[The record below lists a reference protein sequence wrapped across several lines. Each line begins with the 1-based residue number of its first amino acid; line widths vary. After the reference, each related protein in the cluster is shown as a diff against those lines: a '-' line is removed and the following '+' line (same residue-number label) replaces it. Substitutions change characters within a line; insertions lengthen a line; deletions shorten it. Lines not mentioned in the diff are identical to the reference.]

1 MSKNNLCKK
10 MIVSLTTVTLLT
22 GLLKQAPPNL
32 LNTMPEKVC
41 AAKKNGQ
48 TSRVKRVGA
57 NSAVYVRKGKKLLK
71 SKKIIKMGQKVR
83 IYGQKTVKGKL
94 FYRIG
99 KNKYVKAVNIKGKIC
114 QVTKDA
120 VLYTRNGKKVKV
132 IHKGQKIRIFGAPKV
147 IRGKKCY
154 STRHG
159 YIRKSVL
166 AKINSAV
173 KSTKQEIKTL
183 PPVVNT
189 TNELAK
195 GNDYNKAQNTNI
207 LVFNGSGLNNTP
219 SNSFTPNVDKT
230 TQNKINNSQINS
242 ASSANGVENSD
253 KSESNSDINT
263 AQNPHNADDFA
274 DAHVANVVQEET
286 ETNDKNTSE
295 PKTPEDKRNPDQPNT
310 SDDASQ
316 NTASNNLPDP
326 IAANENVSDS
336 HTNEFSPSKFRQV
349 FLKEL
354 NQERVSRGLTELT
367 ADPTYDKI
375 VQERAQDLIKNFGL
389 YDKSGT
395 SILQKAFQERGID
408 CPILGECIASFSW
421 EWTINR
427 TTNML
432 ELALDGGSTE
442 DVASSI
448 LYEYLNNN
456 ITRDG
461 KYRDILLDPDARTIG
476 LGAAFEKTTAY
487 SAVAVMP

>member
-10 MIVSLTTVTLLT
+10 VIVSLTTVTLLT
-22 GLLKQAPPNL
+22 GFLKQAPPTV
-32 LNTMPEKVC
+32 LNTMPEKVS
-41 AAKKNGQ
+41 AAKKSGR
-48 TSRVKRVGA
+48 TRRIKRVGT
-57 NSAVYVRKGKKLLK
+57 NSAVYVRKGQKLVK
-71 SKKIIKMGQKVR
+71 SKKIIKAGQKVR
-83 IYGQKTVKGKL
+83 ICGHKTVKGKL

-99 KNKYVKAVNIKGKIC
+99 KNKFVKAVNIQGKIY
-114 QVTKDA
+114 QVTKDT
-120 VLYTRNGKKVKV
+120 VLYTRNGKKVKA

-147 IRGKKCY
+147 IKGKKCY
-154 STRHG
+154 ATSHG
-159 YIRKSVL
+159 YIKRSVL
-166 AKINSAV
+166 AQINSAV
-173 KSTKQEIKTL
+173 KSPKQVIKTL
-183 PPVVNT
+183 SPAVNI

-195 GNDYNKAQNTNI
+195 SIADNKTQTANT
-207 LVFNGSGLNNTP
+207 LVFNGYGLNNMP
-219 SNSFTPNVDKT
+219 SNSFTPNVNKT
-230 TQNKINNSQINS
+230 TQGETNNNHINS
-242 ASSANGVENSD
+242 ASNANRAENPD
-253 KSESNSDINT
+253 KSEGTNDSNIAPS
-263 AQNPHNADDFA
+263 PHNADNLA
-274 DAHVANVVQEET
+274 DASGANVVQEDT
-286 ETNDKNTSE
+286 EANGKNTSE
-295 PKTPEDKRNPDQPNT
+295 SKTPEDKTNLNQEDI
-310 SDDASQ
+310 SDDAAQDTGS
-316 NTASNNLPDP
+316 ANLPDP
-326 IAANENVSDS
+326 SAASENVSDS

-349 FLKEL
+349 FLREL
-354 NQERVSRGLTELT
+354 NQERVSRGLTKLT

-389 YDKSGT
+389 YDKSGR

-461 KYRDILLDPDARTIG
+461 KYRDILLDPAARTIG

-487 SAVAVMP
+487 SAVVVMP

>member
-10 MIVSLTTVTLLT
+10 MIASLTTMTLLT
-22 GLLKQAPPNL
+22 GFLKQAPPNF
-32 LNTMPEKVC
+32 LNTMPEKVN
-41 AAKKNGQ
+41 AAKRNGQ

-57 NSAVYVRKGKKLLK
+57 NSAVYVHKGKKLLK
-71 SKKIIKMGQKVR
+71 SKKIIKVGQKVR
-83 IYGQKTVKGKL
+83 IYGQKNVKGKP
-94 FYRIG
+94 FYCIG

-114 QVTKDA
+114 QVTKHA
-120 VLYTRNGKKVKV
+120 VLYTRNGKKIKA
-132 IHKGQKIRIFGAPKV
+132 IHKGQKIRIFGASKV
-147 IRGKKCY
+147 IKGKKCY

-183 PPVVNT
+183 SPVVNT

-195 GNDYNKAQNTNI
+195 GNDYNKAQNTNT
-207 LVFNGSGLNNTP
+207 LVFNGSGLNNMP

-230 TQNKINNSQINS
+230 IQSEINNSQINS
-242 ASSANGVENSD
+242 ASSANEAENSD
-253 KSESNSDINT
+253 KSESTNDIN
-263 AQNPHNADDFA
+263 AHNANGFV
-274 DAHVANVVQEET
+274 DAHNANVVQEET

-295 PKTPEDKRNPDQPNT
+295 PKTPEDKTNPDQLNT

-349 FLKEL
+349 FLREL

-395 SILQKAFQERGID
+395 SILQKAFQEKGID

-461 KYRDILLDPDARTIG
+461 KYRDVLLDPDARTIG

-487 SAVAVMP
+487 SAVVVMP

>member
-10 MIVSLTTVTLLT
+10 MIASLTTVTLLT
-22 GLLKQAPPNL
+22 GFLKQAPPNF
-32 LNTMPEKVC
+32 LNTMPEKVN
-41 AAKKNGQ
+41 AAKRNGQ

-71 SKKIIKMGQKVR
+71 SKKIIKVGKKVR

-94 FYRIG
+94 FYCIG
-99 KNKYVKAVNIKGKIC
+99 KNKYVKAVNIQGKIC

-120 VLYTRNGKKVKV
+120 VLYTRNGKKIKA

-154 STRHG
+154 ATRHG
-159 YIRKSVL
+159 YIRRSVL

-183 PPVVNT
+183 SPVVNT

-195 GNDYNKAQNTNI
+195 SNDYNKAQNANI

-219 SNSFTPNVDKT
+219 SNSFTPNVNKT

-242 ASSANGVENSD
+242 ASSANGAENSD
-253 KSESNSDINT
+253 KSESTNDINT
-263 AQNPHNADDFA
+263 EHNADDFA

-286 ETNDKNTSE
+286 ETNDKNISE
-295 PKTPEDKRNPDQPNT
+295 PKTPEDKTNPDQPNT

-316 NTASNNLPDP
+316 NTASNNLSDP
-326 IAANENVSDS
+326 IAVNVNVSDS

-349 FLKEL
+349 FLREL
-354 NQERVSRGLTELT
+354 NQERVSRGLTKLT
-367 ADPTYDKI
+367 EDPTYDKI

-461 KYRDILLDPDARTIG
+461 KYRDVLLNPDARTIG

-487 SAVAVMP
+487 SAVVVMP

>member
-1 MSKNNLCKK
+1 MSKNNLYKK
-10 MIVSLTTVTLLT
+10 VIVSLTTVTLLT
-22 GLLKQAPPNL
+22 GFLEQAPPNF
-32 LNTMPEKVC
+32 LNTMPEKVN

-48 TSRVKRVGA
+48 TNRVKMVGA
-57 NSAVYVRKGKKLLK
+57 NSAVYVHKGKKLLK
-71 SKKIIKMGQKVR
+71 SKKIIKVGKKVR

-99 KNKYVKAVNIKGKIC
+99 KNKYVKVINIQGKIY
-114 QVTKDA
+114 QVTKDT
-120 VLYTRNGKKVKV
+120 VLYTRNGKKVKA
-132 IHKGQKIRIFGAPKV
+132 IHKGQKISIFGAPKV

-154 STRHG
+154 ATRHG

-183 PPVVNT
+183 SPVVNT

-207 LVFNGSGLNNTP
+207 LVFNEAGLNNTS
-219 SNSFTPNVDKT
+219 SNTFTPNVDKT
-230 TQNKINNSQINS
+230 IQSEINNSQINS
-242 ASSANGVENSD
+242 ASSANGAENSD

-295 PKTPEDKRNPDQPNT
+295 PKTPEDKTNPDQLNT

-349 FLKEL
+349 FLREL